1 MAAPTLRIDGVS
13 KKFCRALDRSLLYGV
28 RDVVGELTGGRRHT
42 DRLRKGEFW
51 AVRDVGLRLERGE
64 AIGLVGSNGA
74 GKTTLLRMIGGLIR
88 PDTGVIRIRGR
99 VAPLI
104 ALGAGFDPVLSGRE
118 NIFANMAILGVP
130 TPEIRERLD
139 SVIAFAEL
147 DEAIDAP
154 VQTYS
159 SGMAARLGFAC
170 AVHTEPDLLLVDEVL
185 AVGDA
190 RFRQKCFQRLAQLRE
205 RGTAF
210 ILVSHNPH
218 AVLNVCERAVYL
230 RAGELVCEGP
240 TPDVLR
246 RYEEDD
252 FGATLGGDGRLDLP
266 PKPETASI
274 GVDVESVWL
283 VGPDGE
289 TLRGPVTG
297 RPATLCVRCKVRRP
311 IADAAMTV
319 IVNGM
324 GGDAERVLHL
334 MSSADRQP
342 LPLAVGTAELR
353 MHWPSCGLV
362 PGIYGARILVREG
375 MTPLDVVESFRF
387 TVTSP
392 EVIGRSLFHQPRTW
406 SVVQVE
412 VVPSAPRAA
421 AGSRR
426 P

>member
-1 MAAPTLRIDGVS
+1 MAAPTLEIDGVS

-28 RDVVGELTGGRRHT
+28 LDVVGELTGGRRHP
-42 DRLRKGEFW
+42 DRLRTGEFW
-51 AVRDVGLRLERGE
+51 AVRDVSLRLEPGE

-88 PDTGVIRIRGR
+88 PDTGRIRIRGR

-118 NIFANMAILGVP
+118 NIFANMAILGVS
-130 TPEIRERLD
+130 TAEVRKRLD

-147 DEAIDAP
+147 ADAIDAP

-170 AVHTEPDLLLVDEVL
+170 AVHTEPDLLLIDEVL

-190 RFRQKCFQRLAQLRE
+190 RFRRKCFQRLAQLRE

-240 TPDVLR
+240 TPEVLR

-252 FGATLGGDGRLDLP
+252 VGATLTGDGRLDLP
-266 PKPETASI
+266 PKPDAESL
-274 GVDVESVWL
+274 GVDVESVWFTDESAA
-283 VGPDGE
+283 P
-289 TLRGPVTG
+289 LRGPVTG
-297 RPATLCVRCKVRRP
+297 RPATLCVRCRVRRNV
-311 IADAAMTV
+311 ADGAMTV
-319 IVNGM
+319 IISGM
-324 GGDAERVLHL
+324 GDAERVLHL
-334 MSSADRQP
+334 MSSADGRR
-342 LPLAVGTAELR
+342 LALTAGTVELR
-353 MHWPSCGLV
+353 MHWPWCGLV
-362 PGIYGARILVREG
+362 PGIYSARILVREG
-375 MTPLDVVESFRF
+375 MTPLDTVESFRF
-387 TVTSP
+387 TVRSD
-392 EVIGRSLFHQPRTW
+392 EVIGRSLYHQPRAW
-406 SVVQVE
+406 SVVPVE
-412 VVPSAPRAA
+412 R
-421 AGSRR
+421 
-426 P
+426 